1 VASERSQRQYRHDP
15 ERELKI
21 ALVFRTSTGR
31 VATLAVVRGMAATI
45 IATAG
50 LALLA
55 AGCGGATAGDVAQLG
70 SAASTTQS
78 SIGPTA
84 TSKYATSLAYSRC
97 MRSHGVSSFPDPTQV
112 GGGIQ
117 ISGSPA
123 DMNPQSRVFMSAQES
138 CRHLLPDGGQPSHA
152 DQRKA
157 LARMLRSSQCMRAAG
172 VSGFPDPTLS
182 PPSDRAGY
190 SAIMSNDGVWLAI
203 PNSIDVLSSAFQHA
217 AATCNL
223 EQS

>member
-1 VASERSQRQYRHDP
+1 
-15 ERELKI
+15 
-21 ALVFRTSTGR
+21 
-31 VATLAVVRGMAATI
+31 MAAAI

-50 LALLA
+50 LALLGV
-55 AGCGGATAGDVAQLG
+55 GCGGATAGRVAQLG
-70 SAASTTQS
+70 SAATTTQS

-84 TSKYATSLAYSRC
+84 TSKYAASLAYSRC

-117 ISGSPA
+117 ISGSQA
-123 DMNPQSRVFMSAQES
+123 GMNPQSRVFMSAQQS
-138 CRHLLPDGGQPSHA
+138 CRHLLPGAGRPSHA
-152 DQRKA
+152 DQRKV

-190 SAIMSNDGVWLAI
+190 SAIMSNAGVWLAI
-203 PNSIDVLSSAFQHA
+203 PDSIDVHSSAFEHA

-223 EQS
+223 GQS